1 MYSCYLTWLQVWLP
15 PWHFLFSLFYWD
27 GSAKGSSTLQRSFLI
42 CLSTYMETD
51 SHPHGYVISR
61 VSDTSVCSGWDST
74 QLRLAPG
81 NMSLMWII
89 NVCVRGQGGYPTY
102 TYLGSLFLEHGC
114 WGTSHLKSEAKS
126 TAKVRLLQRNDCGFY
141 TFIILCVNVP
151 SQAGKSRILGL
162 LDHCMKLVI
171 LRSRVIWMQ

>member
-1 MYSCYLTWLQVWLP
+1 MLLNTAAELSHLP
-15 PWHFLFSLFYWD
+15 INIHGNRQPSSRLCHLMRFFLFFY
-27 GSAKGSSTLQRSFLI
+27 
-42 CLSTYMETD
+42 YM
-51 SHPHGYVISR
+51 
-61 VSDTSVCSGWDST
+61 VSDTSVCSGRDST

-126 TAKVRLLQRNDCGFY
+126 TAKVRLLLWNDCGFY

-151 SQAGKSRILGL
+151 SQAWKIV
-162 LDHCMKLVI
+162 CWEK
-171 LRSRVIWMQ
+171 